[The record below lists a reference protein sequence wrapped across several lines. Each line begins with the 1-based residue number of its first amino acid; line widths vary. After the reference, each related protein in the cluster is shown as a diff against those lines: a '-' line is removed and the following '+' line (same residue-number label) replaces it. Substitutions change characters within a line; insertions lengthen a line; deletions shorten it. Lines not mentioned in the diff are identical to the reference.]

1 MSELALLP
9 TLIVW
14 TERAVRKA
22 RNNLTPRSRQDGEQ
36 SGDLL
41 YKPVFC
47 QKNDAPPSPL
57 VPASAVPLQP
67 LTGDDAATLAEK
79 DPGDGIS
86 LIQPDPGEGWVT
98 GLISLSVRSSTSRA
112 MGSGSPQPEVPV
124 PQRDE
129 PRSRGET
136 NPTLHL
142 LLADLR
148 CAQITNGDSVL
159 PNQNNNKKQQTSSIH
174 TGDIPII
181 RSKQKSLCSPCA
193 KHLCCC

>member
-14 TERAVRKA
+14 TERAVSKA
-22 RNNLTPRSRQDGEQ
+22 RNNLTPWSRQDGEQ

-41 YKPVFC
+41 YKLVFC

-57 VPASAVPLQP
+57 VPASAIPLQP
-67 LTGDDAATLAEK
+67 LTRDAAATLAGK

-98 GLISLSVRSSTSRA
+98 GLISPSVRSSTSRA
-112 MGSGSPQPEVPV
+112 MSSGSPRPEVPV
-124 PQRDE
+124 PWRDE

-148 CAQITNGDSVL
+148 CAQIMNGDSVL
-159 PNQNNNKKQQTSSIH
+159 PNQNKKNPKKPSSIH
-174 TGDIPII
+174 TGAIPII
-181 RSKQKSLCSPCA
+181 RSKQKSLRSPCA
-193 KHLCCC
+193 KHVCCC